1 MDNTSERLRALRDEQ
16 LQTTV
21 AQETGISRSSLS
33 QYENG
38 MRPPLDALISLANYY
53 HVSLDYLA
61 GLSNEKKSVG
71 GQLGNAFS
79 ELAKVAGDVAPTA
92 TEIND
97 LLEAAVRYYAKGA
110 PCGDIPMRVL
120 HGFVEGL
127 RHTLNAAIDGDIPAL
142 IDKANAATVAALEV
156 TKMPAVF
163 LEGKATEVQK

>member
-1 MDNTSERLRALRDEQ
+1 MDNTSERLRALRDKQ

-79 ELAKVAGDVAPTA
+79 ALAEAAGDAAPTA

-97 LLEAAVRYYAKGA
+97 LLDATLRYYTKGA
-110 PCGDIPMRVL
+110 PCGDIPMQALR
-120 HGFVEGL
+120 GFTEGL
-127 RHTLNAAIDGDIPAL
+127 RSALCAATAGETPAL
-142 IDKANAATVAALEV
+142 IDNANAAVVSALEI
-156 TKMPAVF
+156 TKMPAAF
-163 LEGKATEVQK
+163 LNQKKGE